1 MTAAT
6 SVSKDGFWPFYVP
19 LAGGKGFIL
28 SWLIFTNSTSD
39 DLQGSVRWVRL
50 ALSGS
55 RLYPLGFTNECAV
68 VGSKYSPPLTM
79 SRVMNFTNAVV
90 EFSGGNP
97 PTAFTNAVV
106 LDLDNRVRNLGSNRL
121 DLMISQA
128 TGTWRG
134 TVTDPFTSQRFSLQG
149 ALLQK
154 QNIGVGFFT
163 GSNQTGRVLLRAR

>member
-1 MTAAT
+1 
-6 SVSKDGFWPFYVP
+6 
-19 LAGGKGFIL
+19 
-28 SWLIFTNSTSD
+28 
-39 DLQGSVRWVRL
+39 
-50 ALSGS
+50 
-55 RLYPLGFTNECAV
+55 
-68 VGSKYSPPLTM
+68 
-79 SRVMNFTNAVV
+79 MNFTNAVV